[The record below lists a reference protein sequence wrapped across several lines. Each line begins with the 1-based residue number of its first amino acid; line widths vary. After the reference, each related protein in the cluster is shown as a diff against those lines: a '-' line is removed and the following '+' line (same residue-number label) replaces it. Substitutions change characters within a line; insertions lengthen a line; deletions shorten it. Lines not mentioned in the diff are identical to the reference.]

1 MWDSIRMLPHHL
13 ILFFSQKWLIPK
25 TTFEIK
31 KKCLFIFQILDCKH
45 DKMFIIKKKEEH
57 SEISRENPPFS
68 HLEHTYWSLQNIVNQ
83 RKK

>member
-45 DKMFIIKKKEEH
+45 DKMFIIKKKKSTPKFPEK
-57 SEISRENPPFS
+57 IP
-68 HLEHTYWSLQNIVNQ
+68 LWVI
-83 RKK
+83 

>member
-45 DKMFIIKKKEEH
+45 DKMFIIKKKSTPKFPEK
-57 SEISRENPPFS
+57 IP
-68 HLEHTYWSLQNIVNQ
+68 LWVI
-83 RKK
+83 